1 MVRAKLTKLL
11 SLIAVVCFFT
21 SLAYGQEFRAFV
33 MGTGSFLGNERFFT
47 NVNQR
52 FRSNYAS
59 GGKIIFGGEYPLSNI
74 FGAEGSYGYGR
85 NNLRVTNLSASQT
98 LGYGVRSQRV
108 SANLVGHSPISLLGV
123 RPYATGGL
131 EFDHFGPT
139 SQAKTI
145 AFTQG
150 FAGQVVTLGS
160 ANKLGVNFG
169 GGVDWSFFP
178 TLALRLDLRDHL
190 TGTPTYGLSGGRFPI
205 SGAAHDVEFSVG
217 LVFHMGK

>member
-11 SLIAVVCFFT
+11 SVIAILFFSA
-21 SLAYGQEFRAFV
+21 SLAHGQEFRAFV
-33 MGTGSFLGNERFFT
+33 VGTGSFLENERFFT
-47 NVNQR
+47 KANQP

-85 NNLRVTNLSASQT
+85 NNLRVASLGPSQT

-108 SANLVGHSPISLLGV
+108 SANLVGHSPVSLLGV
-123 RPYATGGL
+123 RPYATGGF

-139 SQAKTI
+139 SQARTV

-169 GGVDWSFFP
+169 GGVEWSSFP

>member
-1 MVRAKLTKLL
+1 MGKNFVH
-11 SLIAVVCFFT
+11 SLWAPDRFSEMSVSSPT
-21 SLAYGQEFRAFV
+21 SISVSVEL
-33 MGTGSFLGNERFFT
+33 
-47 NVNQR
+47 R
-52 FRSNYAS
+52 FRRQDYLWWRIPALQHFRSRGLLRLRAHH
-59 GGKIIFGGEYPLSNI
+59 
-74 FGAEGSYGYGR
+74 
-85 NNLRVTNLSASQT
+85 LRVTNLSASQT

-139 SQAKTI
+139 SQAKTM

-150 FAGQVVTLGS
+150 FTGQVVTLGS